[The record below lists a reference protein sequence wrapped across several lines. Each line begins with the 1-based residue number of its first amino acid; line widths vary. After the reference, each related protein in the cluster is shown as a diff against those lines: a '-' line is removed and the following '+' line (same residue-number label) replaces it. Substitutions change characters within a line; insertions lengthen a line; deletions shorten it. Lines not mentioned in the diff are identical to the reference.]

1 MAISNTN
8 ILIKRS
14 SSTATPS
21 GLKAGEF
28 AYSYVSNTLFIGNST
43 GTGVV
48 NVGGLLYTQTI
59 DQATNANT
67 GSTLVKRAADG
78 SFAGQL
84 FGNANTATTLQTA
97 QNFSISGGDITA
109 TSQSFNGSAGVT
121 LSASLNSVSGL
132 SAGYYGG
139 STAIPVVQVAA
150 NGRIMSIS
158 NTSLSTSFTVSGN
171 TGSGTQNT
179 GGTLTVQGAG
189 GSGINTT
196 ITGSGG
202 SETITIA
209 TDSTLLRSNTTGSI
223 QTVGTDV
230 QISGNL
236 IVSGTYTYSNSSI
249 VQTTDSLIE
258 LASNNVVGDVIDIG
272 FYGLYN
278 NGSAN
283 LSTGLVRDAGS
294 KNYYL
299 FANVAAAGV
308 TNANTINSAY
318 FTAQNTATLYAN
330 VNSYSATVGTLTL
343 TNALTVPSGGT
354 GATSFTNGQVV
365 LGQGTGALVT
375 LANVSSIN
383 TSIAANSTIN
393 NLTTDTYGRVTN
405 YTTQAISGLTVGQGG
420 TGNTT
425 FQVGSILIGNGT
437 GALQVLANTSYTAT
451 GAGAANNTI
460 TSLTVDAYGR
470 TTAATYTAISGL
482 TVGQGGTGVSSFTT
496 NGITYGNGSGAM
508 QVTAAA
514 GTSDQTW
521 SNQILT
527 VNNSGVPVWSTAM
540 DGGTF

>member
-1 MAISNTN
+1 M
-8 ILIKRS
+8 
-14 SSTATPS
+14 
-21 GLKAGEF
+21 
-28 AYSYVSNTLFIGNST
+28 
-43 GTGVV
+43 
-48 NVGGLLYTQTI
+48 YTQTI

-343 TNALTVPSGGT
+343 TNALTVPNGGT

-527 VNNSGVPVWSTAM
+527 VNNSGVPIWSTAM